1 METKFRPCIVE
12 VKRGIFQRGVF
23 HGWFQY
29 DGVRLSNSGNVI
41 GGNVKCLS
49 GLVEFEDGSVKRVDP
64 ENIKFEDSNNIF
76 NEVERASRE
85 WFDKPKPEVLEKKAV
100 WIYWEGWKSNHD
112 RRIDDAVCSQCGYKH
127 PTVYG
132 SLDKLAQI
140 CPWCKSQMRV

>member
-1 METKFRPCIVE
+1 MENKFRPCIVE
-12 VKRGIFQRGVF
+12 VKRGVFQRGIF

-29 DGVRLSNSGNVI
+29 DGVRLNNSGKMI
-41 GGNVKCLS
+41 
-49 GLVEFEDGSVKRVDP
+49 DG
-64 ENIKFEDSNNIF
+64 NIKFEDSNNIF

-85 WFDKPKPEVLEKKAV
+85 WFDNSEPKAVEKKAV

-140 CPWCKSQMRV
+140 CPWCKSQMRA